1 MLAWA
6 AALDVGRLELEDALA
21 LCLLQ
26 AGVDA
31 GRYDAAAVRWHSRFC
46 AETRGVTTGE
56 AQLLLAALAALPHD
70 RGGSAAVSLIGVL
83 DRHGRDG
90 CAAIVDAWADRRGV
104 AVNG

>member
-31 GRYDAAAVRWHSRFC
+31 RRYDSAAVRWHSRFC
-46 AETRGVTTGE
+46 SETRGVTTAE
-56 AQLLLAALAALPHD
+56 AQLLLGALAALPDD
-70 RGGSAAVSLIGVL
+70 RGGSAVVGVL
-83 DRHGRDG
+83 DRHGLEG
-90 CAAIVDAWADRRGV
+90 CAAIVDAWAERRGV
-104 AVNG
+104 GVDG